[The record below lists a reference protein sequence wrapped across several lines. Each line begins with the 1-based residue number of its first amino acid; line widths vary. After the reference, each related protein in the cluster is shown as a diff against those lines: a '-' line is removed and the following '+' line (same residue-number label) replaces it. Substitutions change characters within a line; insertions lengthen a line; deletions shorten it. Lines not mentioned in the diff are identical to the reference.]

1 MAQRT
6 QAPTSLGEYDLLA
19 PIGEGGA
26 GVVYKARHRPSEAIV
41 AVKLL
46 HAQQAANRTM
56 LKRFQ
61 QEFRAAQPLN
71 HPHLVRVFDLQE
83 AENTVFLVMEY
94 IDGRSLGERLE
105 RGGALPLPEAV
116 HILTQIAQALDWLHD
131 QGILHRDVKPDNIV
145 VSSDGNA
152 KLTDLGLVKELLLN
166 QSITRTG
173 AALGTPNFMAPEQ
186 FRDAKRVDRRCD
198 VYSLG
203 ATFYQMVTGVIPFQM
218 SAPFDAWVKKTR
230 NDFAAPRELV
240 RDLPEG
246 VDWAIRRAMSSDPQ
260 LRPATCGEFVAD
272 IVRATELEAEADSW
286 ELVFE
291 SLDGPS
297 ELLRVD
303 TASVRQLI
311 KRGNLRGRI
320 LARRSSTVP
329 FAPLDSF
336 PEFRNTLPP
345 SVPNTP
351 PAPNRAPAWTK
362 TPFGDETPKANNA
375 NLLFNFLLALV
386 VLAVGFALTALLKF

>member
-1 MAQRT
+1 
-6 QAPTSLGEYDLLA
+6 
-19 PIGEGGA
+19 
-26 GVVYKARHRPSEAIV
+26 
-41 AVKLL
+41 
-46 HAQQAANRTM
+46 
-56 LKRFQ
+56 
-61 QEFRAAQPLN
+61 
-71 HPHLVRVFDLQE
+71 
-83 AENTVFLVMEY
+83 
-94 IDGRSLGERLE
+94 
-105 RGGALPLPEAV
+105 
-116 HILTQIAQALDWLHD
+116 
-131 QGILHRDVKPDNIV
+131 
-145 VSSDGNA
+145 
-152 KLTDLGLVKELLLN
+152 
-166 QSITRTG
+166 
-173 AALGTPNFMAPEQ
+173 
-186 FRDAKRVDRRCD
+186 
-198 VYSLG
+198 
-203 ATFYQMVTGVIPFQM
+203 M

-230 NDFAAPRELV
+230 NDFAAPLELV

-303 TASVRQLI
+303 TASVRQLL

-320 LARRSSTVP
+320 LARRSSTAS

-336 PEFRNTLPP
+336 PEFRNTLPTP
-345 SVPNTP
+345 VPNTS
-351 PAPNRAPAWTK
+351 PAPNRAPTWTK
-362 TPFGDETPKANNA
+362 TSFGDETPKTNNA